1 MSKSIFYIAFLSTV
15 LTGCQLFSPYQ
26 SSDPLAQESNNEDGT
41 FLEFIDENG
50 DIVFADQDNS
60 IADTSPL
67 YIEEEPVVEDIV
79 VSVEEE
85 KPAPPIDL
93 WQRMRSGFALD
104 LESNNSRIASQ
115 LKWLVSHPDYLD
127 RVTKRG
133 SRYLYFIVEE
143 LEKAELPLEFALLP
157 IAESGFD
164 PFGYS
169 HARASGPWQ
178 FIPSTGRYYGL
189 EQDWWYDG
197 RRDIVSSTR
206 AAIAY
211 LTNLNKMFNGNWLH
225 AIAAYNSGEGTVLK
239 AIRKNKKLGKPT
251 DFWSLSLPRETRAY
265 VPKLLALGKMFKNPE
280 SYNYKLLDLA
290 NKPYFEIVNIGGQID
305 LAQAAQMADISID
318 EVYLLNPGFNQ
329 WATSPTGPH
338 RLLIPVNKA
347 SAFRSKLASASD
359 NQRVTWV
366 RYVVKSG
373 DNLALIAKRHN
384 TTVGVIE
391 DVNKMSSTIIRVG
404 QQLMIP
410 VAGSSI
416 ESYTLSSHQRL
427 LAKQKRTSKGRVK
440 VTYTVKP
447 GDSFWKISRKYN
459 TTSKQLA
466 YWNNM
471 SLKSPLI
478 VGKTLTI
485 WLNTKQNSVP
495 SNANTGGRS
504 LTKKLVYVIRS
515 GDSVAKVANKF
526 NVTVSDIMKWNP
538 KVTSKKYIQPGDRLT
553 LLVNVLGG

>member
-1 MSKSIFYIAFLSTV
+1 MYSMTKNILTTTAFCIFLA
-15 LTGCQLFSPYQ
+15 GCQPF
-26 SSDPLAQESNNEDGT
+26 ASNTQQADTSTPE
-41 FLEFIDENG
+41 LEEVYSELDENG
-50 DIVFADQDNS
+50 HPISTEADAIDEVPLE
-60 IADTSPL
+60 IEPTSVA
-67 YIEEEPVVEDIV
+67 EVEPVEPT
-79 VSVEEE
+79 EPPP
-85 KPAPPIDL
+85 PADL
-93 WQRMRSGFALD
+93 WKRMRDGFAFDLD
-104 LESNNSRIASQ
+104 IKNPRVSSQ

-143 LEKAELPLEFALLP
+143 LEKADLPLEIALLP

-197 RRDIVSSTR
+197 RRDIVGSTR

-211 LTNLNKMFNGNWLH
+211 LSNLRRMFNGNWLH
-225 AIAAYNSGEGTVLK
+225 ALAAYNSGEGTVLK
-239 AIRKNKKLGKPT
+239 AIRKNKRAGKPT
-251 DFWSLSLPRETRAY
+251 DFWSLGLPRETRAY
-265 VPKLLALGKMFKNPE
+265 VPKLIALGKVFKNPE
-280 SYNYKLLDLA
+280 KYNYKLKDLP

-318 EVYLLNPGFNQ
+318 EIYLLNPGFNQ
-329 WATSPTGPH
+329 WATSPNGPH
-338 RLLIPVNKA
+338 RLLVPVNKA
-347 SAFRSKLASASD
+347 DKFRNKLASISEK
-359 NQRVTWV
+359 NRVTWV
-366 RYVVKSG
+366 RYVVRSG
-373 DNLALIAKRHN
+373 DNLALIAKKHN
-384 TTVGVIE
+384 TTVAVLE

-410 VAGSSI
+410 VAGSAI

-427 LAKQKRTSKGRVK
+427 LAKQKQSRYKNKVK
-440 VTYTVKP
+440 ITYQVKA
-447 GDSFWKISRKYN
+447 GDSLWKISRKYN

-466 YWNNM
+466 RWNSM
-471 SLKSPLI
+471 GLKTPLT
-478 VGKTLTI
+478 VGKKLTV
-485 WLNTKQNSVP
+485 WLTPQKT
-495 SNANTGGRS
+495 TGRQSAGTRNI
-504 LTKKLVYVIRS
+504 TKKLVYVIRS

-526 NVTVSDIMKWNP
+526 NVKVADVLKWNP
-538 KVTSKKYIQPGDRLT
+538 KVTGKKYVQPGDRLT

>member
-1 MSKSIFYIAFLSTV
+1 MIKNTSYIALACI
-15 LTGCQLFSPYQ
+15 LIAGCQPFSTTQ
-26 SSDPLAQESNNEDGT
+26 NQVQLEQESDSSIDGEV
-41 FLEFIDENG
+41 FYEFIDENG
-50 DIVFADQDNS
+50 NIVSSDEEQS
-60 IADTSPL
+60 IDHVPL
-67 YIEEEPVVEDIV
+67 YSSEEQVIAEEVEPQL
-79 VSVEEE
+79 
-85 KPAPPIDL
+85 PIDL
-93 WQRMRSGFALD
+93 WQRMRSGFSLD
-104 LESNNSRIASQ
+104 LDLKKSRISSQ

-127 RVTKRG
+127 RVTRRG

-143 LEKAELPLEFALLP
+143 LEKANLPLEIALLP

-206 AAIAY
+206 AAISY
-211 LTNLNKMFNGNWLH
+211 LTNLNRMFKGNWLH
-225 AIAAYNSGEGTVLK
+225 ALAAYNSGEGTVLK

-251 DFWSLSLPRETRAY
+251 DFWSLDLPRETRAY
-265 VPKLLALGKMFKNPE
+265 VPKLLALGRMFRSPE
-280 SYNYKLLDLA
+280 DYNYTLKDLA
-290 NKPYFEIVNIGGQID
+290 DKPYFEIVNIGGQID

-338 RLLIPVNKA
+338 RLLIPVDKA
-347 SAFRSKLASASD
+347 TAFRGKLASIAESK
-359 NQRVTWV
+359 RVTWV
-366 RYVVKSG
+366 RYVVRSG
-373 DNLALIAKRHN
+373 DNLALIAKKHN
-384 TTVGVIE
+384 TTIGVLE

-410 VAGSSI
+410 VAGSAI

-427 LAKQKRTSKGRVK
+427 LAKQKRAAKNRVK
-440 VTYTVKP
+440 ITYKVKP
-447 GDSFWKISRKYN
+447 GDSFWKISKKYN
-459 TTSKQLA
+459 TTSKRLA

-471 SLKSPLI
+471 STRAPLI
-478 VGKTLTI
+478 AGKTLTI
-485 WLNTKQNSVP
+485 WLNSKKQRVVN
-495 SNANTGGRS
+495 NTNIGRS

-515 GDSVAKVANKF
+515 GDSVARVASKF
-526 NVTVSDIMKWNP
+526 NVRVADIMKWNP
-538 KVTSKKYIQPGDRLT
+538 KVTGKKYVQPGDRLT